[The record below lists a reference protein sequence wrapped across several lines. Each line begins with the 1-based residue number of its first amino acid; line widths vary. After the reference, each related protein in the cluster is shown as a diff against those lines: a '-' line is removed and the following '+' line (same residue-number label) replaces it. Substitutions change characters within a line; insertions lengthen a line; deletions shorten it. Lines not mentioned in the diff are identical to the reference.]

1 MEDMLRKIVEA
12 DEAAKAVDEKNR
24 AERVAFEKEIEAKA
38 NEIYN
43 SYMTKAYEEVEKNN
57 LCEESKAKKLFEE
70 TRQKQK
76 SASVKLKADF
86 EANCE
91 KWSDE
96 IVKRTIG

>member
-1 MEDMLRKIVEA
+1 MEDMLKKIVEA

-24 AERVAFEKEIEAKA
+24 AQRAALEKELEAKA

-43 SYMTKAYEEVEKNN
+43 SYMTKAYQEVEKNN
-57 LCEESKAKKLFEE
+57 LYEESKAEKLLEE
-70 TRQKQK
+70 TQQRQK
-76 SASVKLKADF
+76 SASIKLKADF

-91 KWSDE
+91 RWSDE